1 LHIWSSK
8 AEAVHDSRIGTA
20 KINGSAIQSKVG
32 IYQHGVGGGLPKTNK
47 PTFGSVTL
55 YNLTL
60 IT

>member
-1 LHIWSSK
+1 MT
-8 AEAVHDSRIGTA
+8 VGIGTA

-47 PTFGSVTL
+47 PTFDSVTL